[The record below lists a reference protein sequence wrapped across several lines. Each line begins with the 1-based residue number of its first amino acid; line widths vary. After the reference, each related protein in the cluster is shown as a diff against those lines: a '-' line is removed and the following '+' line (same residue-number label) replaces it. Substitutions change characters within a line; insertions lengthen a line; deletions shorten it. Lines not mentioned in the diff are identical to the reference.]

1 MSSIVRFAR
10 PVIKRNLPIDIRQRI
25 RHRSLDLKVCVLKE
39 FGESHIVLLFEDLAS
54 AYHIRSVEEL
64 DRIIDALLTI
74 REDVKSG
81 SGRLKS
87 V

>member
-10 PVIKRNLPIDIRQRI
+10 PVIKREMPPDIRQRI
-25 RHRSLDLKVCVLKE
+25 RHRSMDLKVAVLNE

-54 AYHIRSVEEL
+54 AYHIRSVAEL

>member
-10 PVIKRNLPIDIRQRI
+10 PVIKREMPPDVRKRI
-25 RHRSLDLKVCVLKE
+25 RHRSLALKVAVLTE
-39 FGESHIVLLFEDLAS
+39 FGESHVVLLFEDLAS
-54 AYHIRSVEEL
+54 AYHIRSVAEL

>member
-10 PVIKRNLPIDIRQRI
+10 PVIKRAMPPDVRQRI
-25 RHRSLDLKVCVLKE
+25 RQRSLDLKVAVLTE
-39 FGESHIVLLFEDLAS
+39 FGESHVVLLFEDLAS
-54 AYHIRSVEEL
+54 AYHIRSVAEL

>member
-1 MSSIVRFAR
+1 MTSIVRFAR
-10 PVIKRNLPIDIRQRI
+10 PVITREVPPDIQQRI
-25 RHRSLDLKVCVLKE
+25 RHRARDLKVCVLTE
-39 FGESHIVLLFEDLAS
+39 YGESHIVLLFEDLAS
-54 AYHIRSVEEL
+54 AYHIRSVAEL

-81 SGRLKS
+81 PGRLKS

>member
-1 MSSIVRFAR
+1 MNSIVRFAR
-10 PVIKRNLPIDIRQRI
+10 PVIKREVPPDIRQRI
-25 RHRSLDLKVCVLKE
+25 RHRALDFKVCVLTE
-39 FGESHIVLLFEDLAS
+39 FGESHVVLLFEDLAS

-74 REDVKSG
+74 KEDVKTG
-81 SGRLKS
+81 TGRLKS